1 MKIFWSVLIVV
12 GVLAAAAGAVYLW
25 FRVRKKNE
33 LTEDD
38 CCSWDEVPECEECCE
53 DEAAE

>member
-25 FRVRKKNE
+25 FRVRQNRME
-33 LTEDD
+33 ITEDD
-38 CCSWDEVPECEECCE
+38 CCSWDETPECEGCCE
-53 DEAAE
+53 EE